1 MTSIRRRLLGWLICG
16 FGAASAAAAY
26 GIFHTARLEAG
37 ELFDYELRTVA
48 LSMPANLHA
57 AGQHPDDMLGSIAD
71 DRINIEVWDHAGQLV
86 YHSPGAPLLQRHGEG
101 LHTAEYDEVHWRVFG
116 VQQASRYV
124 QVAQPL
130 AVRDD
135 LAAKLALH
143 TLWPLLL
150 MVPGAIVLVLLVV
163 RRGLAPIG
171 GLSDSLASRSL
182 DALEP
187 LPLDAHTPVEVRPL
201 VVALNDLL
209 QRLHIAS
216 QTQRMFVSDAAHE
229 LRSPLAALQ
238 LQLQAAARDGTLTG
252 SEQTLERVQE
262 RLKRLIH
269 LVQQLLTLAREDA
282 AAATPRESVSIR
294 RVGEQV
300 VGELSLLAEAKRVD
314 LGLEAS
320 APAGT
325 DDAFTALTES
335 HALVLLLSN
344 LVDNAIRYTP
354 AGGTVDVVLAR
365 EPGTVRIEV
374 RDTGPGIPEDEL
386 ERVFDR
392 FYRGAEAQAQ
402 GSGLGLAI
410 AARIANR
417 LGLALTLH
425 NRSDVRGLCA
435 RIDGLQPVRE
445 EERVT
450 RATAG

>member
-48 LSMPANLHA
+48 LSMPANLQA

-71 DRINIEVWDHAGQLV
+71 DRINIEVWDHTGQLV
-86 YHSPGAPLLQRHGEG
+86 YHSPHAPLLQRHGEG

-116 VQQASRYV
+116 VQQSSRYV

-130 AVRDD
+130 VVRND

-163 RRGLAPIG
+163 GRGLAPIR

-187 LPLDAHTPVEVRPL
+187 LPIDAHTPIEVRPL
-201 VVALNDLL
+201 VLALNDLL
-209 QRLHIAS
+209 ERLHTAS

-252 SEQTLERVQE
+252 SEQTLDRVQE

-282 AAATPRESVSIR
+282 AAATPRASVSVR

-325 DDAFTALTES
+325 DDAFIALTES

-344 LVDNAIRYTP
+344 LVDNAIRYTS

-365 EPGTVRIEV
+365 DAGTIRIEV
-374 RDTGPGIPEDEL
+374 RDTGPGIPDDEL

-392 FYRGAEAQAQ
+392 FYRGADAQAQ

-425 NRSDVRGLCA
+425 NRSDGHGLCA
-435 RIDGLQPVRE
+435 RIDGLQPVME
-445 EERVT
+445 AENVT
-450 RATAG
+450 RAAAG